1 MHPTITVRNAH
12 LHNLQH
18 LTVEIP
24 KGRLVALTGVSGSGK
39 STLAFDILHQ
49 ESLRQYL
56 EALGLL
62 SWGLSRPPVEAV
74 SGLPASISVGPYATP
89 QNPRSTVGTA
99 TEISTYLRVLYARL
113 GHRPC
118 PACGKD
124 VPPALLGRPAEG
136 WQDAAAGAAGD
147 EPAAGTVPCPHCGAA
162 LAELGMADFSFNK
175 PAGACPTCTG
185 LGVVRQAIVGR
196 LIDEGKSITAG
207 AVAGWIPFH
216 ITRNCRI
223 LQRAAAHY
231 GFPFDPALPVAEYAP
246 AARDLLLYGTGDA
259 RFRRRFPGLRPPA
272 TSAEGRFEGLVTN
285 LERRYAEHAENAAYR
300 RRLDR
305 LFTALRCPDCA
316 GTRLRPASRAVTVAG
331 ESLPALSGLALTDLA
346 GWLAALPGRLLA
358 DEARAAGPILEELRA
373 RLGRVQRLGVGY
385 LALERSAPTL
395 SAGEAHRLRL
405 ATLLGSTLTGVLY
418 VLDEPTIGL
427 HQRDTQRLI
436 EVLRAL
442 RDAGN
447 TVLVVEHDLELI
459 RAADHVIDLG
469 PGGGA
474 QGGRVVAAGTPAEVA
489 GAPGSV
495 TGAYLA
501 GAARA
506 ARPATRRAPGPA
518 ALTIHGARA
527 HNLKDLTVRIPLG
540 LLVAVTGVS
549 GAGKSALVGDVLGLA
564 ASQRLQGGAEPPG
577 AHDGISGWEHLDRV
591 IRIDQRAIGRVPR
604 SNVATYAEA
613 FTPIR
618 AAFAATP
625 EARARG
631 ITARHFSFN
640 VPGGRCERCEGS
652 GTLAIP
658 MHFLPDV
665 EVRCPACHGRRFH
678 QETLAVTYGGHDVA
692 EVLEMTV
699 AEALEEF
706 AGVRAVATRLQVL
719 ADVGLGYLRL
729 GQPAT
734 TLSGG
739 EAQRVKLARELGRR
753 AAGHTLYLLD
763 EPTTGLHPADTAR
776 LVEVLQRLVAAGHS
790 VVVVEHN
797 LDVIAAAD
805 WVIDLGPEGG
815 EGGGRL
821 VAEGPPEEVARA
833 AASHTGRYLRA
844 ALGMGEG
851 GEEGREER
859 QDSQD

>member
-12 LHNLQH
+12 LHNLRH
-18 LTVEIP
+18 VTVEIP
-24 KGRLVALTGVSGSGK
+24 RGRLVALTGVSGSGK

-62 SWGLSRPPVEAV
+62 SWGLSRPPVEAI
-74 SGLPASISVGPYATP
+74 SGLPPSVSVGPYATP

-118 PACGKD
+118 PACGTD
-124 VPPALLGRPAEG
+124 VPPPLLGQPAEG
-136 WQDAAAGAAGD
+136 WQDAGDGPLAAEAAAD
-147 EPAAGTVPCPHCGAA
+147 EPPAGTVPCPHCGAA

-196 LIDEGKSITAG
+196 LIDEAKSIPAG
-207 AVAGWIPFH
+207 AVAGWLPFH
-216 ITRNCRI
+216 IARNCRI
-223 LQRAAAHY
+223 LESAAAHY
-231 GFPFDPALPVAEYAP
+231 GLPFDPALPVAEYAP
-246 AARDLLLYGTGDA
+246 AARDLLLYGTGDP
-259 RFRRRFPGLRPPA
+259 RFRRHFAGLRPPA

-305 LFTALRCPDCA
+305 LFTALPCPDCA
-316 GTRLRPASRAVTVAG
+316 GTRLRPESRAVTVAG
-331 ESLPALSGLALTDLA
+331 EPLPALSGLALTDLA
-346 GWLAALPGRLLA
+346 GWLAALPDRLPA
-358 DEARAAGPILEELRA
+358 DEARAAGPILAELGE
-373 RLGRVQRLGVGY
+373 RLGRVLRLGVGY

-405 ATLLGSTLTGVLY
+405 ATLLGATLTGVLY

-436 EVLRAL
+436 GVLRAL

-459 RAADHVIDLG
+459 RAADQVIDLG

-474 QGGRVVAAGTPAEVA
+474 QGGRIVAIGTPAEVA
-489 GAPGSV
+489 GAPGSI

-506 ARPATRRAPGPA
+506 ALPVTRRAPGPA

-527 HNLKDLTVRIPLG
+527 HNLRNLTVRIPLG

-564 ASQRLQGGAEPPG
+564 ARERLEGGAEPPG
-577 AHDGISGWEHLDRV
+577 AHDAISGWEHLDRV
-591 IRIDQRAIGRVPR
+591 ICIDQRAIGRVPR

-618 AAFAATP
+618 GAFAATP
-625 EARARG
+625 EAQAAG
-631 ITARHFSFN
+631 LTARHFSFN

-665 EVRCPACHGRRFH
+665 EVRCPACHGRRF
-678 QETLAVTYGGHDVA
+678 QARTLAIAYRGHDIA

-706 AGVRAVATRLQVL
+706 AGVGAAAARLGLL

-739 EAQRVKLARELGRR
+739 EAQRVKLARALGRR
-753 AAGHTLYLLD
+753 GAGRTLYLLD

-776 LVEVLQRLVAAGHS
+776 LVEVLRRLVAAGHS

-833 AASHTGRYLRA
+833 AGSHTGRYLRA
-844 ALGMGEG
+844 ALGMGG
-851 GEEGREER
+851 EER
-859 QDSQD
+859 QD